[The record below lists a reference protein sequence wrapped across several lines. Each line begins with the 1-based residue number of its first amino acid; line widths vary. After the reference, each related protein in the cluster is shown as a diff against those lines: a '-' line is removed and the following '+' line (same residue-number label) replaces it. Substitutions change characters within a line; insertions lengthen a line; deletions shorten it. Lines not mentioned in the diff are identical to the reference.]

1 MNDEN
6 VLYKPK
12 RKFFDNMR
20 FLFGQMRKAGGLWT
34 SVAAVVPNIISSIAN
49 VALIKL
55 LVDAITKGAELR
67 VLLIAVTAYT
77 IINLFTLV
85 AENVIDLKTRY
96 DYLNRLRYRFLRKFI
111 KKSMMTDYANV
122 ENPDGRKLSYN
133 ASAAIGNMSMGICQS
148 YKYVYTAFSSIF
160 GAASVGALLGFA
172 DPIVILACFLAG
184 AVTTVLAAVE
194 ARLRAQARIQST
206 EMVRKIRYY
215 STTLSSEYEY
225 AKDVRLYSMANWF
238 KKTIDLFFADYRKI
252 MVFYTKRYIG
262 IAAGITA
269 VMIFRDA
276 AVFTVLISLCNRGVF
291 TAGDFAFYYSAIR
304 LFISWLSGVQDN
316 ITNFQTLHHQVD
328 RLRDFLDMEDEEY
341 PEDTAI
347 PADDGYEVEFS
358 DVHFSYDGEKD
369 VLNGISFKAKKGE
382 KIAIVGANGAGK
394 TTCVKLLC
402 GLYKPTGGKITIN
415 GVDTRNIPMK
425 NQAHFFSAVFQ
436 DAFVLPASVEAN
448 ITLQT
453 PDKTDRKR
461 IYECLVKAQLKKKID
476 SLPNGLDTKLNKEL
490 FKDAVEFSG
499 GEMQRLFL
507 ARALYKDAPI
517 IILDEPTAAL
527 DPIAE
532 NNMYLKYNEMT
543 MNKTSFYIS
552 HRLASTGFCDK
563 ILYFEDGRITEIGT
577 HNELMANNKGY
588 ADMYRTQSKYYK
600 EKEDEE
606 Q

>member
-1 MNDEN
+1 
-6 VLYKPK
+6 
-12 RKFFDNMR
+12 
-20 FLFGQMRKAGGLWT
+20 
-34 SVAAVVPNIISSIAN
+34 
-49 VALIKL
+49 
-55 LVDAITKGAELR
+55 
-67 VLLIAVTAYT
+67 
-77 IINLFTLV
+77 
-85 AENVIDLKTRY
+85 
-96 DYLNRLRYRFLRKFI
+96 
-111 KKSMMTDYANV
+111 
-122 ENPDGRKLSYN
+122 
-133 ASAAIGNMSMGICQS
+133 
-148 YKYVYTAFSSIF
+148 
-160 GAASVGALLGFA
+160 
-172 DPIVILACFLAG
+172 
-184 AVTTVLAAVE
+184 
-194 ARLRAQARIQST
+194 
-206 EMVRKIRYY
+206 
-215 STTLSSEYEY
+215 
-225 AKDVRLYSMANWF
+225 
-238 KKTIDLFFADYRKI
+238 
-252 MVFYTKRYIG
+252 
-262 IAAGITA
+262 
-269 VMIFRDA
+269 
-276 AVFTVLISLCNRGVF
+276 
-291 TAGDFAFYYSAIR
+291 
-304 LFISWLSGVQDN
+304 
-316 ITNFQTLHHQVD
+316 
-328 RLRDFLDMEDEEY
+328 
-341 PEDTAI
+341 
-347 PADDGYEVEFS
+347 
-358 DVHFSYDGEKD
+358 
-369 VLNGISFKAKKGE
+369 
-382 KIAIVGANGAGK
+382 
-394 TTCVKLLC
+394 
-402 GLYKPTGGKITIN
+402 
-415 GVDTRNIPMK
+415 MK